1 MNWYLVHDRIKLT
14 PIIRGISTDF
24 TPKVTYQPSIWPQSG
39 TDSGVEV
46 RGCEINVVIKIG
58 YCRHN
63 QSLKITET

>member
-1 MNWYLVHDRIKLT
+1 MNWYLVNDRIIKLT

-46 RGCEINVVIKIG
+46 KGCEINVLE
-58 YCRHN
+58 YCQHN
-63 QSLKITET
+63 QTLKMTET